1 MTRAART
8 GAWSAGVA
16 SAWLIAATPAAA
28 HGLVGKQDLPIPR
41 WLFAWSAAIVLVIS
55 FVGLAVLW
63 TKPILA
69 AARAKRVVGLP
80 ALLDPLLGVIGVAWF
95 VLLIYAGF
103 AGSQVETANLV
114 PTTVYVMFWVGIPML
129 SLFVGDVFRPV
140 NPWRAVGR
148 FTGWVVQKLM
158 GEVPEPMAYPAR
170 LGHWPAAIGI
180 FLFACLELVY
190 SDGTDPSHLAILMV
204 AYAVV
209 QFLGMAMFG
218 VRVWCERGDA
228 FGVYFGLFATLSP
241 LRLSPR
247 EVARRIPLSG
257 TAQVVPIAGTIGLLC
272 VMIGSTSFD
281 GFTSTEVWPSMA
293 DWLRQRY
300 LDIGLSLRAA
310 VELTFLTGLIL
321 CTAAI
326 SALYLLGAR
335 GIRTVDKDR
344 TTMELARTFVPSL
357 IPIALAYVLAHYFGM
372 FAYQS
377 QAMAF
382 LLSDPLGNGTDLL
395 GTASATID
403 YGWISATAIWYV
415 QITVLVVGHAA
426 GLALAHDRA
435 LELYGS
441 GRKATRSQYWMLGVM
456 ITFTC
461 LALWLLSNVD

>member
-1 MTRAART
+1 MNRGRL
-8 GAWSAGVA
+8 SAVWAG
-16 SAWLIAATPAAA
+16 IATCGLLVGATPAAA

-41 WLFAWSAAIVLVIS
+41 WMFAWSAAIVLVIS
-55 FVGLAVLW
+55 FVGLAILW

-69 AARAKRVVGLP
+69 AAKAKRVVGLP
-80 ALLDPLLGVIGVAWF
+80 ALVDPLLGSVGVAWF

-103 AGSQVETANLV
+103 AGSQVETANIG
-114 PTTVYVMFWVGIPML
+114 PTTVYVVFWVGIPML
-129 SLFVGDVFRPV
+129 SLFFGDVFKPV

-148 FTGWVVQKLM
+148 FTGWVVQKVL
-158 GEVPEPMAYPAR
+158 GEVPEPMAYPTR

-190 SDGTDPSHLAILMV
+190 SDGTDPSHLAVLMIGYS
-204 AYAVV
+204 AV

-218 VRVWCERGDA
+218 VRRWCERGEA
-228 FGVYFGLFATLSP
+228 FGVYFGLFATLAP
-241 LRLSPR
+241 LRLAPR
-247 EVARRIPLSG
+247 EVARRMPLSG
-257 TAQVVPIAGTIGLLC
+257 TAQVVPMAGTVGLLC

-293 DWLRQRY
+293 DWLREAY
-300 LDIGLSLRAA
+300 LSIGLSLRPA

-321 CTAAI
+321 CIAVIT
-326 SALYLLGAR
+326 ALYLLGAR

-357 IPIALAYVLAHYFGM
+357 VPIALAYVLAHYFGM

-382 LLSDPLGNGTDLL
+382 LVSDPLGNGSDLF

-415 QITVLVVGHAA
+415 QITVLVLGHAA

>member
-1 MTRAART
+1 MNRAALT
-8 GAWSAGVA
+8 AAWTA
-16 SAWLIAATPAAA
+16 SAACASLVAATPAAA

-41 WLFAWSAAIVLVIS
+41 WMFAWSATIVLVIS
-55 FVGLAVLW
+55 FVGLAALW
-63 TKPILA
+63 TKPILVA
-69 AARAKRVVGLP
+69 AHAKRVIGLP
-80 ALLDPLLGVIGVAWF
+80 ALLDPLLGAIGVAWF
-95 VLLIYAGF
+95 ALLIYAGF

-114 PTTVYVMFWVGIPML
+114 PTSVYVMFWVGIPML
-129 SLFVGDVFRPV
+129 SLVFGDVFRPL
-140 NPWRAVGR
+140 NPWRAIGR
-148 FTGWVVQKLM
+148 FTGWIVQKAM
-158 GEVPEPMAYPAR
+158 GDVPDPIAYPTG

-190 SDGTDPSHLAILMV
+190 SDGTDPSHLAALIV
-204 AYAVV
+204 AYSVV
-209 QFLGMAMFG
+209 QFLGMAIFG
-218 VRVWCERGDA
+218 VRPWCAHGDA
-228 FGVYFGLFATLSP
+228 FGVYFGLFATLSF

-247 EVARRIPLSG
+247 AIARRVPLSG

-281 GFTSTEVWPSMA
+281 GFTSTEVWRTMA
-293 DWLRQRY
+293 DWLRERY
-300 LDIGLSLRAA
+300 LDIGLSLRPA
-310 VELTFLTGLIL
+310 VELTFLTGLVL

-335 GIRTVDKDR
+335 GIRTVDRTR
-344 TTMELARTFVPSL
+344 TTMELARKFAPSL

-382 LLSDPLGNGTDLL
+382 LVSDPLGRGSDLF

-415 QITVLVVGHAA
+415 QITVLVLGHAA

-441 GRKATRSQYWMLGVM
+441 GRKATQSQYWMLGVM